1 MDNENIIENQTLT
14 QPAEPI
20 EPVKPAE
27 KIPPY
32 KAVIAWCTL
41 GLGFVFTHFAFN
53 YVGGIWGGVFWLLFG
68 VLGAVYAVKTHA
80 KITGM
85 QVAMFVIAEVFC
97 FTPLFCASRF
107 INCLAAVFSFVLYF
121 YLAIAVSG
129 AEPFGKR
136 FLLDAILAVFARPF
150 ERFAECVRCA
160 LSVFKGKRR
169 AKNVLYAV
177 IGLLIAVPLT
187 MVVVTLLAFSDAR
200 FEDFILTVLDYL
212 PDLSFAVFFEIL
224 FAVPIA
230 MYLFGAFSSMEKQV
244 EVRDFDSDK
253 LRVFPT
259 MITYFAVTP
268 ICLFYVA
275 YIIIQVMNIASAL
288 DQTLDYAQFARD
300 GFFELC
306 AIAVINLGVI
316 AVIQAFSKRTRVLK
330 GYIVA
335 LGLLSLGVT
344 ATALVK
350 MGMYISEYGMTLLRV
365 YTTWFM
371 LVMCVAFVL
380 LIVLQF
386 RDYKFWRALFFGFT
400 AMFAVLC
407 FGNFNGNI
415 AAYNI
420 AAYRSGAI
428 EELDVYQFEEL
439 GVAAVSPAYK
449 LYRDC
454 DDKALAERLE
464 RFIDS
469 EMEYDKGDSRAAYFS
484 IPRAKAWSAFE
495 KYDGVDSEV
504 MRLVVNVD
512 TDSAYRIGLEYLFDG
527 KLIGGRDKQYK
538 DGYSFTHGEQVEFTF
553 LKRDFP
559 DVDEINEKVFGV
571 SFVVTDKNGKD
582 IYPGIPVNWANS
594 SESYDGT
601 HYTLSTGELEDGTV
615 TEPVWE
621 WIAERGGEYEFV
633 LRESNTDG
641 FYIYP
646 VH

>member
-1 MDNENIIENQTLT
+1 MDNENIIQNQTLT
-14 QPAEPI
+14 QPAEPV

-85 QVAMFVIAEVFC
+85 RVAMFAIAEIFC
-97 FTPLFCASRF
+97 FTPLFCASRL
-107 INCLAAVFSFVLYF
+107 INFLAAVFSFVLYF

-136 FLLDAILAVFARPF
+136 FLLDALLSVLVRPF
-150 ERFAECVRCA
+150 ERFSECVKCA

-224 FAVPIA
+224 FAVPVA
-230 MYLFGAFSSMEKQV
+230 MYLFGSFSSVEKPV
-244 EVRDFDSDK
+244 EAKEFDSDK

-288 DQTLDYAQFARD
+288 DKTLDYAQFARN

-306 AIAVINLGVI
+306 AIAVIDLGVI

-350 MGMYISEYGMTLLRV
+350 MGMYINEYGMTLLRV

-420 AAYRSGAI
+420 NAYQSGAL
-428 EELDVYQFEEL
+428 EELDVDQFEEL

-449 LYRDC
+449 LYREC
-454 DDKALAERLE
+454 DDKALAKELE
-464 RFIDS
+464 QFIDS
-469 EMEYDKGDSRAAYFS
+469 EMDYDKGDSRAAYFS
-484 IPRAKAWSAFE
+484 IPRAKAWNVFSE
-495 KYDGVDSEV
+495 LGSNEV
-504 MRLVVNVD
+504 MRIVLHSECKTAYGVD
-512 TDSAYRIGLEYLFDG
+512 ISYNIGDEIIGSMGSQNADGSRIRRGED
-527 KLIGGRDKQYK
+527 LI
-538 DGYSFTHGEQVEFTF
+538 FTF
-553 LKRDFP
+553 TKK
-559 DVDEINEKVFGV
+559 EIPHAELLSTEAIKV
-571 SFVVTDKNGKD
+571 SFNVMNGYKWQK
-582 IYPGIPVNWANS
+582 PGIPDNWANS

-615 TEPVWE
+615 TEPVWK
-621 WIAERGGEYEFV
+621 WKAERGGEYEFV
-633 LRESNTDG
+633 LRENNTDG

>member
-1 MDNENIIENQTLT
+1 MDNENTIQNQTLT
-14 QPAEPI
+14 QPA

-53 YVGGIWGGVFWLLFG
+53 YMGGIWGGVFWLLFG

-80 KITGM
+80 KITKM
-85 QVAMFVIAEVFC
+85 RVAMFAIAEIFC
-97 FTPLFCASRF
+97 FTPLFCASRL
-107 INCLAAVFSFVLYF
+107 INFLAAVFSFVLYF

-129 AEPFGKR
+129 AEPFGNR
-136 FLLDAILAVFARPF
+136 FLLDALLSVLVRPF
-150 ERFAECVRCA
+150 ERFADCVKCA

-187 MVVVTLLAFSDAR
+187 IVVVMLLISSDAR
-200 FEDFILTVLDYL
+200 FDEYVTTALDYL
-212 PDLSFAVFFEIL
+212 PNLSFAVFFEIL

-275 YIIIQVMNIASAL
+275 YIITQVMNIASAL
-288 DQTLDYAQFARD
+288 DQTLDYSAFARN

-306 AIAVINLGVI
+306 AIAVIDLGVI

-386 RDYKFWRALFFGFT
+386 KEYKFWRALFFGFT
-400 AMFAVLC
+400 AMFALLC

-420 AAYRSGAI
+420 NAYQSGSL
-428 EELDVYQFEEL
+428 ETLDVDQFEEL

-484 IPRAKAWSAFE
+484 IPRAKAWNVFSE
-495 KYDGVDSEV
+495 LGSNEV
-504 MRLVVNVD
+504 MRIVLHSECKTAYGVDISYNIGDEIIGSMGSQNADGSRIRRGEDLIFTFTKKEIPHAELLSTEAIKVNFNVM
-512 TDSAYRIGLEYLFDG
+512 
-527 KLIGGRDKQYK
+527 
-538 DGYSFTHGEQVEFTF
+538 DGYRWR
-553 LKRDFP
+553 K
-559 DVDEINEKVFGV
+559 
-571 SFVVTDKNGKD
+571 
-582 IYPGIPVNWANS
+582 PGIPGNWANS

-601 HYTLSTGELEDGTV
+601 HYTLSTGELADGTV
-615 TEPVWE
+615 TEPVWK
-621 WIAERGGEYEFV
+621 WIAERGGKYEFV

>member
-1 MDNENIIENQTLT
+1 MDNENTIQNQTLT
-14 QPAEPI
+14 QPA

-53 YVGGIWGGVFWLLFG
+53 YMGGIWGGVFWLLFG

-80 KITGM
+80 KITKM
-85 QVAMFVIAEVFC
+85 RVAMFAIAEIFC
-97 FTPLFCASRF
+97 FTPLFCASRL
-107 INCLAAVFSFVLYF
+107 INFLAAVFSFVLYF

-129 AEPFGKR
+129 AEPFGNR

-150 ERFAECVRCA
+150 ERFADCVKCA

-187 MVVVTLLAFSDAR
+187 IVVVMLLISSDAR
-200 FEDFILTVLDYL
+200 FDEYVTTALDYL

-230 MYLFGAFSSMEKQV
+230 MYLFGAFSSMEKPV
-244 EVRDFDSDK
+244 EAKEFDSDK

-275 YIIIQVMNIASAL
+275 YIITQVMNIASAL
-288 DQTLDYAQFARD
+288 DRTLDYSAFARR

-371 LVMCVAFVL
+371 LVMCVAFIL

-386 RDYKFWRALFFGFT
+386 KEYKFWRALFFGFT

-407 FGNFNGNI
+407 FGNFSGNI

-420 AAYRSGAI
+420 NAYQSGAL
-428 EELDVYQFEEL
+428 EELDVDQFEEL

-449 LYRDC
+449 LYREC
-454 DDKALAERLE
+454 DDKALAKELE
-464 RFIDS
+464 QFLDF
-469 EMEYDKGDSRAAYFS
+469 EMDCDKGDSRAAYFS
-484 IPRAKAWSAFE
+484 IPRAKAWNVFSE
-495 KYDGVDSEV
+495 LGSNEV
-504 MRLVVNVD
+504 MRIVLHSECKTAYGVDISYNIGDEIIGSMGSQNADGSRIRRGEDLIFTFTKKEIPHAELLSTEAIKVSFNVM
-512 TDSAYRIGLEYLFDG
+512 
-527 KLIGGRDKQYK
+527 
-538 DGYSFTHGEQVEFTF
+538 DGYRWR
-553 LKRDFP
+553 K
-559 DVDEINEKVFGV
+559 
-571 SFVVTDKNGKD
+571 
-582 IYPGIPVNWANS
+582 PGIPGNWANS

-601 HYTLSTGELEDGTV
+601 HYTLSTGELADGTS
-615 TEPVWE
+615 TEPVWK
-621 WIAERGGEYEFV
+621 WIAERGGTYEFV

>member
-1 MDNENIIENQTLT
+1 MENIETQNTQLT
-14 QPAEPI
+14 QHDIPEIPDI
-20 EPVKPAE
+20 KPTE
-27 KIPPY
+27 KPPLY
-32 KAVIAWCTL
+32 KTIIAWCTL

-53 YVGGIWGGVFWLLFG
+53 YIGGIWGGVFWLLFG
-68 VLGAVYAVKTHA
+68 VLGAVYAVKSRA
-80 KITGM
+80 KITKM
-85 QVAMFVIAEVFC
+85 HVAMFAIAEVFC
-97 FTPLFCASRF
+97 FTPLFCASQF
-107 INCLAAVFSFVLYF
+107 INFLAAVFSFVLYF

-136 FLLDAILAVFARPF
+136 FVLDAMLAVLVRPF
-150 ERFAECVRCA
+150 ERFADCVKCA

-187 MVVVTLLAFSDAR
+187 IVVLMLLVGSDAR
-200 FEDFILTVLDYL
+200 FEDFIYSLLDYL

-224 FAVPIA
+224 FAIPIA
-230 MYLFGAFSSMEKQV
+230 MYLFGAFSSVEKRV
-244 EVRDFDSDK
+244 EATEADPDK

-259 MITYFAVTP
+259 IITYFAVTP

-275 YIIIQVMNIASAL
+275 YIITQVMNIVSAVEK
-288 DQTLDYAQFARD
+288 TLDYAEFARS

-306 AIAVINLGVI
+306 AITVINLGVI
-316 AVIQAFSKRTRVLK
+316 TVIQTFSKRTRVLK

-350 MGMYISEYGMTLLRV
+350 MGMYINRYGMTLLRV

-386 RDYKFWRALFFGFT
+386 KEYRFWRALFFGFT
-400 AMFAVLC
+400 AMFALLC
-407 FGNFNGNI
+407 FGNFQGNI

-420 AAYRSGAI
+420 KAYQSGAL
-428 EELDVYQFEEL
+428 ETLDVDQFDEL

-449 LYRDC
+449 LYREC
-454 DDKALAERLE
+454 DEEQLAKRLE
-464 RFIDS
+464 HFFDS
-469 EMEYDKGDSRAAYFS
+469 EMEYDEGESRVAYFS
-484 IPRAKAWSAFE
+484 IPRAMAWSAFSE
-495 KYDGVDSEV
+495 LGPNEV
-504 MRLVVNVD
+504 MRIVLRSECNTAYGVD
-512 TDSAYRIGLEYLFDG
+512 ISYNIGDEYVGSMGSQHADGTRIKRGEEVIFTFTRKEIPHAEYLSREAIRVG
-527 KLIGGRDKQYK
+527 
-538 DGYSFTHGEQVEFTF
+538 F
-553 LKRDFP
+553 L
-559 DVDEINEKVFGV
+559 
-571 SFVVTDKNGKD
+571 VTDKNGKWQK
-582 IYPGIPVNWANS
+582 PQIPVSWKNS

-601 HYTLSTGELEDGTV
+601 HYTLSTGELADGTV
-615 TEPVWE
+615 TKPVWKCQ
-621 WIAERGGEYEFV
+621 AERGGVYEFV

-641 FYIYP
+641 FIISP

>member
-1 MDNENIIENQTLT
+1 MDNENIIQNQTFT
-14 QPAEPI
+14 EPA

-32 KAVIAWCTL
+32 KAIIAWCTL

-68 VLGAVYAVKTHA
+68 VLGAVYAVRSRV
-80 KITGM
+80 KITRM
-85 QVAMFVIAEVFC
+85 QVAMFAIAEVFC

-136 FLLDAILAVFARPF
+136 FLLDAILAVLVRPF
-150 ERFAECVRCA
+150 ERFAECVKCA

-169 AKNVLYAV
+169 AKNILYAV

-187 MVVVTLLAFSDAR
+187 IVVVMLLISSDAR
-200 FEDFILTVLDYL
+200 FDEYVTTALDYL

-224 FAVPIA
+224 FAVPVA
-230 MYLFGAFSSMEKQV
+230 MYLFGSFSSVEKPV
-244 EVRDFDSDK
+244 EAKEFDSDK

-275 YIIIQVMNIASAL
+275 YIITQVMNIASAF
-288 DQTLDYAQFARD
+288 DQTLDYAQFARN

-350 MGMYISEYGMTLLRV
+350 MGMYINRYGMTLLRV

-371 LVMCVAFVL
+371 LVMCVAFIL

-415 AAYNI
+415 AVYNI
-420 AAYRSGAI
+420 AAYQSGAI
-428 EELDVYQFEEL
+428 EELDVDQFEEL

-449 LYRDC
+449 LYREC

-469 EMEYDKGDSRAAYFS
+469 EMDYDKGDSRAAYFS
-484 IPRAKAWSAFE
+484 IPRAKAWNVFSELGSNEVIRIVLHSECKTA
-495 KYDGVDSEV
+495 YGVDISYNIGDEIIGS
-504 MRLVVNVD
+504 MGSQNAD
-512 TDSAYRIGLEYLFDG
+512 GSRIRRGED
-527 KLIGGRDKQYK
+527 LI
-538 DGYSFTHGEQVEFTF
+538 FTF
-553 LKRDFP
+553 TKKDIPHAELLSTEAFRVRFL
-559 DVDEINEKVFGV
+559 
-571 SFVVTDKNGKD
+571 VTDKNSKWQN
-582 IYPGIPVNWANS
+582 PGIPVNWANS

-621 WIAERGGEYEFV
+621 WKAGRGGEYEFV
-633 LRESNTDG
+633 LRENNTDG